1 MECTAT
7 PNKSYSTCGAQHILC
22 LNAWNREFCSTSL
35 MDLTSSYI
43 YNVPI
48 TVKILY
54 NKAIIQQKCIQGT
67 LPLNIS
73 ERAPAIT

>member
-7 PNKSYSTCGAQHILC
+7 PNKSYSTCGAQHIIC

-35 MDLTSSYI
+35 MDL
-43 YNVPI
+43 YNVPTI
-48 TVKILY
+48 VKKKKKPY
-54 NKAIIQQKCIQGT
+54 NKAIIQQKCLQGT

-73 ERAPAIT
+73 EKAPTIT

>member
-7 PNKSYSTCGAQHILC
+7 PNKSYSTCGAQHIIC

-35 MDLTSSYI
+35 MDL
-43 YNVPI
+43 YNVPTI
-48 TVKILY
+48 VKKIPY
-54 NKAIIQQKCIQGT
+54 NKAITQQKCLQGT

-73 ERAPAIT
+73 EKAPTIT